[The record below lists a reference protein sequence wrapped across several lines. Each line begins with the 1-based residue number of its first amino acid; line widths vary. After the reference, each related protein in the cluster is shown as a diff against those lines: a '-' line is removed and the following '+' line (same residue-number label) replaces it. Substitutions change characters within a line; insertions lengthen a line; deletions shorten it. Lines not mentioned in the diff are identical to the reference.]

1 MYCGQCGKKVMD
13 NMLFCPFCGSPI
25 VIPEQDEPAVKP
37 SAEPIFEAEAEAP
50 VQPEIEAAD
59 ARPASLFDEMY
70 ADLESEPEAEPE
82 EEFVPLSFDFDAPEE
97 EQPEAEEE
105 DEFQSDGN
113 EIMDIMPDPVAM
125 QQAEE
130 VSSQPPRR
138 PARPNAADTHRPEA
152 RRPVKANTYIPM
164 KDIDPDDMFM
174 DAPDEYDA
182 EDDYDMDE
190 YDAQPPRR
198 RYRDEIEDD
207 FDYEEP
213 EHGSFFQ
220 RHIRGI
226 VCLILLLI
234 VALICLVWA
243 VSPKGQ
249 LSLARMN
256 LAWTAQPYAD
266 LGYEAYQ
273 QNSDLM
279 AARYYEKAYDREPD
293 NYEYAHS
300 AMVAY
305 YEADKIESAATML
318 KKCIE
323 MAPDN
328 PEPYQEMLILYP
340 DAAKRPWEV
349 TELVRQG
356 YERTGEESLKID

>member
-37 SAEPIFEAEAEAP
+37 SAEPVFEAADEKP

-70 ADLESEPEAEPE
+70 AGLEAEEKAEPE
-82 EEFVPLSFDFDAPEE
+82 EEFVPLSFDFDAI
-97 EQPEAEEE
+97 AEEE
-105 DEFQSDGN
+105 TEAVEPPTEA
-113 EIMDIMPDPVAM
+113 EIMDVAPDPVPA
-125 QQAEE
+125 
-130 VSSQPPRR
+130 QPVEDVPPEPQRR
-138 PARPNAADTHRPEA
+138 PVRPNAADTRRPEA
-152 RRPVKANTYIPM
+152 RRPVKANTYIPV

-182 EDDYDMDE
+182 EDGYDVDE

-234 VALICLVWA
+234 VALVCLVWA

-279 AARYYEKAYDREPD
+279 AARYYEKAYNREPD

-305 YEADKIESAATML
+305 YEADETESAATML

-340 DAAKRPWEV
+340 DASKRPWEV

-356 YERTGEESLKID
+356 YERTGNEALKVD